1 MVHDGRDSQVS
12 RRFLLRLCIT
22 ALSNKT
28 KMSQQNENKTVRGR
42 EKERKSHSRYCHW
55 FGLWRDPI
63 DGCRL
68 EVAVDNKGRSWLATS
83 DFWRQIIGDSVRSY
97 TAIFISVLCIDWF
110 FLEVFLTRVND
121 SWLIAGPYSLVRIS
135 KSCYWDEFRTW
146 LIKLKQALHNPNS
159 SFKFRARE
167 REKV

>member
-68 EVAVDNKGRSWLATS
+68 ELQWTTRAEADWQLATFGDRLS
-83 DFWRQIIGDSVRSY
+83 EIQLDLILLFSFQFFVLIDFSWRFS
-97 TAIFISVLCIDWF
+97 
-110 FLEVFLTRVND
+110 
-121 SWLIAGPYSLVRIS
+121 
-135 KSCYWDEFRTW
+135 
-146 LIKLKQALHNPNS
+146 
-159 SFKFRARE
+159 
-167 REKV
+167 